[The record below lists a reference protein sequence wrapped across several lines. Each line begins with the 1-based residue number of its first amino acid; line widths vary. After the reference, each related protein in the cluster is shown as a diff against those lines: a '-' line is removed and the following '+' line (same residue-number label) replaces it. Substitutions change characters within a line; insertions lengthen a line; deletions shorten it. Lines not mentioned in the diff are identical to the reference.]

1 LKISTQPR
9 LINDSQNLTPEF
21 KFLKNNAAMD
31 LLLLL
36 RDHWDMYYGQLKPKL
51 ITAVSKMLVD
61 CTDGL
66 TRRLD
71 ETVLPREKLKLE
83 GPDLPFIAIPEPND
97 ARWLKFSLFGVLA
110 NLSDTFYLRQL
121 KALTSRPYSST
132 TSKLSVQKAYT
143 GLESSIGTFPRVAQ
157 YVKNGHDFPSI
168 LK

>member
-1 LKISTQPR
+1 
-9 LINDSQNLTPEF
+9 
-21 KFLKNNAAMD
+21 
-31 LLLLL
+31 
-36 RDHWDMYYGQLKPKL
+36 
-51 ITAVSKMLVD
+51 MLVD

-66 TRRLD
+66 TRRLK

-121 KALTSRPYSST
+121 KALTSQPDSST
-132 TSKLSVQKAYT
+132 TSKLSVQAAYI
-143 GLESSIGTFPRVAQ
+143 GLESSIGRFPRGAQ
-157 YVKNGHDFPSI
+157 YVKNGHNFPSI